1 MSALSFCMEGNV
13 LGIIEGPY
21 VEDNHKEG
29 ADLQVFVK
37 SHDEE
42 YFGQAHVGIKNGIEE
57 FLAMGNMA
65 EDIPSESAS
74 KDDHLFMDWV
84 DKNITKI
91 EDQRCTRI
99 AYTGEGLS
107 DTYDWKE
114 THSHNPLW
122 MVESNL

>member
-1 MSALSFCMEGNV
+1 MEESVLDIMEGTH
-13 LGIIEGPY
+13 G
-21 VEDNHKEG
+21 EDNHEEG
-29 ADLQVFVK
+29 EDLQVFVK

-42 YFGQAHVGIKNGIEE
+42 YFGQAHVGIQNGIEG

-99 AYTGEGLS
+99 ACTGEGLS
-107 DTYDWKE
+107 NTYAWKE
-114 THSHNPLW
+114 THSDNPL
-122 MVESNL
+122 